1 MLSSVAKLTSYTLEL
16 SFVTLA
22 TRRAYANCPDPSAFL
37 RTTKLD
43 AFKAFAA
50 VKFTRTVLPSNTA
63 TEATPAFLAVFLV
76 TFTVQT
82 FFFLPYFAVIL
93 VVPAFLAFTT
103 PFLDTAA
110 TFFLLLF
117 HLILV
122 FLETPL
128 TFNFF
133 LLPTFNE
140 IVFLDLLLDFLL
152 DFLPAFLAAVFLAAL
167 TVCVVIGT
175 EVAANAIAMPTAIT
189 CFVTFL
195 ILYLHKNICYLCK

>member
-1 MLSSVAKLTSYTLEL
+1 MVLSSVAKPTSYTLEL
-16 SFVTLA
+16 NFVTLA

-50 VKFTRTVLPSNTA
+50 VKFTRTVLPSNAA

-110 TFFLLLF
+110 TFFLLVF

-122 FLETPL
+122 FLEMPL
-128 TFNFF
+128 TFNVF

-140 IVFLDLLLDFLL
+140 IVFLDFLFDFLLDFLL

-167 TVCVVIGT
+167 TVCVLIGT

-189 CFVTFL
+189 CFAIFFIL
-195 ILYLHKNICYLCK
+195 ILHK